1 MGLLKMNTNITS
13 NEINEVRGVKIQ
25 KILLVIK
32 TNLEL
37 HTPIRTGRLM
47 AGWTFVVDDVE
58 YENLDIPSLKVLKTC
73 KNITLYN
80 KRDYAVYVI
89 DTHTALRESLES
101 INLLLE
107 KEFVS

>member
-1 MGLLKMNTNITS
+1 MINIKTS
-13 NEINEVRGVKIQ
+13 DEINNDRGIKIQ
-25 KILLVIK
+25 KILHVIK

-58 YENLDIPSLKVLKTC
+58 YENLDIPRLKILRTC

-80 KRDYAVYVI
+80 KRDYAVHVI
-89 DTHTALRESLES
+89 STHTALRESLES
-101 INLLLE
+101 INLILE